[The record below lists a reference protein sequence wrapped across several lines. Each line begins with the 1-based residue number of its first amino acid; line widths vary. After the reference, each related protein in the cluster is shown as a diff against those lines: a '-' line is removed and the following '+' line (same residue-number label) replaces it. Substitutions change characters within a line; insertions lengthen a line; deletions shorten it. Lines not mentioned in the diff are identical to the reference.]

1 MRILAVFKRVILE
14 MLRDRRTLALM
25 MFGPLLMLSLIWAMF
40 QTNATQTTVL
50 ATQNVDASLVKA
62 VDGTK
67 HLKVVKLAKN
77 ERQTARQLIRKHDYA
92 GVLKEEHG
100 RLTLT
105 LANSNPS
112 QSKLIRQGLS
122 LAKIKLALQ
131 NQTRIIKRQQAMLQ
145 TLLAQ
150 LPATGRQLSV
160 GSQSTAE
167 KKVAVKYL
175 YGSADSTYFDAIF
188 PIMISFVVFFFV
200 FLISGI
206 ALLRERTRGTLDRVL
221 ATPIRRSE
229 LISGYILGY
238 GTFAIV
244 QTLIIVGF
252 SIWIFKMQVL
262 GSLSGVFLTNILV
275 ALVALTL
282 GLLISAFAQ
291 SEFQMMQFVPI
302 IVIPQLLFSGLI
314 PFDTMPH
321 WLKLIGYCTPLYYGS
336 TAMTDI
342 IEKGAGLLQVGNEL
356 GSLIVFAVLFIC
368 LNVVS
373 LRKYRPV

>member
-1 MRILAVFKRVILE
+1 MRILAVFKRVVLE
-14 MLRDRRTLALM
+14 MLRDRRTLVLM
-25 MFGPLLMLSLIWAMF
+25 MFGPLLMLSLIWAIF

-67 HLKVVKLAKN
+67 HLKVVKVKKN
-77 ERQTARQLIRKHDYA
+77 EDQTARQLIRKHDYA

-131 NQTRIIKRQQAMLQ
+131 NQTRVIKQQQAMLK

-150 LPATGRQLSV
+150 LPATGRQLLV
-160 GSQSTAE
+160 GSQSAAE
-167 KKVAVKYL
+167 KKTAVKYL

-206 ALLRERTRGTLDRVL
+206 ALLRERTCGTLDRVL
-221 ATPIRRSE
+221 ATPICRGE
-229 LISGYILGY
+229 LIGGYILGY

-252 SIWIFKMQVL
+252 SIWIFNYAYPSRNFSHGMDR
-262 GSLSGVFLTNILV
+262 LTQRLFGHFFFWS
-275 ALVALTL
+275 ALY
-282 GLLISAFAQ
+282 F
-291 SEFQMMQFVPI
+291 
-302 IVIPQLLFSGLI
+302 
-314 PFDTMPH
+314 
-321 WLKLIGYCTPLYYGS
+321 
-336 TAMTDI
+336 
-342 IEKGAGLLQVGNEL
+342 
-356 GSLIVFAVLFIC
+356 
-368 LNVVS
+368 
-373 LRKYRPV
+373 

>member
-77 ERQTARQLIRKHDYA
+77 ERQTARQLIRKNDYA
-92 GVLKEEHG
+92 GVLKEHDDK
-100 RLTLT
+100 LTLT
-105 LANSNPS
+105 LANNNPS

-131 NQTRIIKRQQAMLQ
+131 NQTRIIKQQQAMLQ

-175 YGSADSTYFDAIF
+175 YGSANSTYFDAIF

-221 ATPIRRSE
+221 ATPIRRGE
-229 LISGYILGY
+229 LIGGYILGY

-356 GSLIVFAVLFIC
+356 GSRIVFAVLFIC

>member
-77 ERQTARQLIRKHDYA
+77 ERQTARQLIRKSDYA

-131 NQTRIIKRQQAMLQ
+131 NQTRIIKQQQAMLQ

-175 YGSADSTYFDAIF
+175 YGSAASTYFDAIF

-221 ATPIRRSE
+221 ATPIRRGE

-302 IVIPQLLFSGLI
+302 IVIPQILFSGLI

-321 WLKLIGYCTPLYYGS
+321 WLKLIGYCAPLYYGS
-336 TAMTDI
+336 TAMTNL
-342 IEKGAGLLQVGNEL
+342 IEKGAGLLQVGSEL
-356 GSLIVFAVLFIC
+356 GILVGFAVLFII
-368 LNVVS
+368 LNVLS

>member
-77 ERQTARQLIRKHDYA
+77 ERQTARQLIRKSDYA

-131 NQTRIIKRQQAMLQ
+131 NQTRIIKQQQAMLQ

-188 PIMISFVVFFFV
+188 SIMISFVVFFFV

-221 ATPIRRSE
+221 ATPIRRGE
-229 LISGYILGY
+229 LIGGYILGY

-262 GSLSGVFLTNILV
+262 GSFSGVFLTNILV

-314 PFDTMPH
+314 PFDIMPH

-342 IEKGAGLLQVGNEL
+342 IEKGAGLLQIGNEF

>member
-1 MRILAVFKRVILE
+1 MRILAVFKRVVLE
-14 MLRDRRTLALM
+14 MLRDRRTLVLM
-25 MFGPLLMLSLIWAMF
+25 MFGPLLMLSLIWAIF

-50 ATQNVDASLVKA
+50 ATQNVDATLVKA

-67 HLKVVKLAKN
+67 HLKVVKVKKN
-77 ERQTARQLIRKHDYA
+77 EDQTARQLIRKNDYA
-92 GVLKEEHG
+92 GVLKEERG

-131 NQTRIIKRQQAMLQ
+131 NQTRVIKQQQAMLQ

-150 LPATGRQLSV
+150 LPAADKMSA

-221 ATPIRRSE
+221 ATPIRRGE
-229 LISGYILGY
+229 LIGGYILGY
-238 GTFAIV
+238 GMFAIV

-262 GSLSGVFLTNILV
+262 GSLSGVFLTNSLV

-282 GLLISAFAQ
+282 GLLISSFAQ

-302 IVIPQLLFSGLI
+302 VVIPQILFSGLI

-321 WLKLIGYCTPLYYGS
+321 WLRLIGYCAPLYYGS
-336 TAMTDI
+336 TAMTSL
-342 IEKGAGLLQVGNEL
+342 IEKGAGLLQVGSEL
-356 GSLIVFAVLFIC
+356 GILVGFAFLFII
-368 LNVVS
+368 LNVLS

>member
-77 ERQTARQLIRKHDYA
+77 ERQTARQLIRKSDYA

-131 NQTRIIKRQQAMLQ
+131 NQTRIIKQQQAMLQ
-145 TLLAQ
+145 ILLAQ

-167 KKVAVKYL
+167 
-175 YGSADSTYFDAIF
+175 
-188 PIMISFVVFFFV
+188 
-200 FLISGI
+200 
-206 ALLRERTRGTLDRVL
+206 
-221 ATPIRRSE
+221 
-229 LISGYILGY
+229 
-238 GTFAIV
+238 
-244 QTLIIVGF
+244 
-252 SIWIFKMQVL
+252 
-262 GSLSGVFLTNILV
+262 
-275 ALVALTL
+275 
-282 GLLISAFAQ
+282 
-291 SEFQMMQFVPI
+291 
-302 IVIPQLLFSGLI
+302 
-314 PFDTMPH
+314 
-321 WLKLIGYCTPLYYGS
+321 
-336 TAMTDI
+336 
-342 IEKGAGLLQVGNEL
+342 
-356 GSLIVFAVLFIC
+356 
-368 LNVVS
+368 
-373 LRKYRPV
+373 

>member
-1 MRILAVFKRVILE
+1 
-14 MLRDRRTLALM
+14 MLRDRRTLVLM
-25 MFGPLLMLSLIWAMF
+25 MFGPLLMLSLIWAIF

-67 HLKVVKLAKN
+67 HLKVVKIKKN
-77 ERQTARQLIRKHDYA
+77 KDQTARQLIRKHDYA

-131 NQTRIIKRQQAMLQ
+131 NQTRIIKQKQAMLQ

-175 YGSADSTYFDAIF
+175 YGSAASTYFDAIF

-206 ALLRERTRGTLDRVL
+206 ALLRERMRGTLDWVL
-221 ATPIRRSE
+221 ATPIRRGE
-229 LISGYILGY
+229 LIGGYILGY

-302 IVIPQLLFSGLI
+302 IVIPQILFSGLI

-321 WLKLIGYCTPLYYGS
+321 WLKLIGYCAPLYYGS
-336 TAMTDI
+336 TAMTNL
-342 IEKGAGLLQVGNEL
+342 IEKGAGLLQVGSEL
-356 GSLIVFAVLFIC
+356 GILVGFAVLFII
-368 LNVVS
+368 LNVLS

>member
-1 MRILAVFKRVILE
+1 MRILAVFKRVFLE

-67 HLKVVKLAKN
+67 HLKAVKLAKN
-77 ERQTARQLIRKHDYA
+77 ERQTARQLIRKNDYA
-92 GVLKEEHG
+92 GVLKEHG
-100 RLTLT
+100 DKLTLT
-105 LANSNPS
+105 LANNNPS

-131 NQTRIIKRQQAMLQ
+131 NQTRIIKQQQAMLQ

-175 YGSADSTYFDAIF
+175 YGSANSTYFDAIF

-221 ATPIRRSE
+221 ATPIRRGE
-229 LISGYILGY
+229 LIGGYILGY

>member
-1 MRILAVFKRVILE
+1 MCILAVFKRVVLE

-25 MFGPLLMLSLIWAMF
+25 MFGPLLMLSLIWAIF

-67 HLKVVKLAKN
+67 HLKVVKIKKN
-77 ERQTARQLIRKHDYA
+77 KDQTARQLIRKHDYA

-131 NQTRIIKRQQAMLQ
+131 NQTRIIKQQQAMLQ

-221 ATPIRRSE
+221 ATPIRRGE
-229 LISGYILGY
+229 LIGGYILGY

-302 IVIPQLLFSGLI
+302 IVIPQILFSGLI
-314 PFDTMPH
+314 PFDTM
-321 WLKLIGYCTPLYYGS
+321 KLIGYCAPLYYGS
-336 TAMTDI
+336 TAMTNL
-342 IEKGAGLLQVGNEL
+342 IEKGAGLLQVGSEL
-356 GSLIVFAVLFIC
+356 GILVGFAVLFII
-368 LNVVS
+368 LNVLS

>member
-77 ERQTARQLIRKHDYA
+77 ERQTPRQLIRKSDYA

-100 RLTLT
+100 RLTLM

-131 NQTRIIKRQQAMLQ
+131 NQTRIIKQQQAMLQ

-175 YGSADSTYFDAIF
+175 YGSADSTYFGAIF

-221 ATPIRRSE
+221 ATPIRRGE
-229 LISGYILGY
+229 LIGGYILGY
-238 GTFAIV
+238 GMFAIV

>member
-50 ATQNVDASLVKA
+50 ATQNVDASLVKV

-77 ERQTARQLIRKHDYA
+77 ERQTARQLIGKSDYA

-131 NQTRIIKRQQAMLQ
+131 NQTRIIKQQQAMLQ
-145 TLLAQ
+145 ALLAQ

-175 YGSADSTYFDAIF
+175 YGSANSTYFDAIF

-221 ATPIRRSE
+221 ATPIRRGE
-229 LISGYILGY
+229 LIGGYILGY

-342 IEKGAGLLQVGNEL
+342 IEKGASLLQVGNEL

>member
-77 ERQTARQLIRKHDYA
+77 ERQTARQLIRKSDYA

-112 QSKLIRQGLS
+112 QSKLIRQGFS

-131 NQTRIIKRQQAMLQ
+131 NQTRIIKQQQAMLQ

-150 LPATGRQLSV
+150 LPAT

-175 YGSADSTYFDAIF
+175 YGSAASTYFDAIF

-221 ATPIRRSE
+221 ATPIRRGE

-314 PFDTMPH
+314 PFDIMPH

>member
-77 ERQTARQLIRKHDYA
+77 ERQTARQLIRKSDYA

-131 NQTRIIKRQQAMLQ
+131 NQTRIIKQQQAMLQ

-221 ATPIRRSE
+221 ATPIRRGE
-229 LISGYILGY
+229 LIGGYILGY

-302 IVIPQLLFSGLI
+302 IVIPQILFSGLI

-321 WLKLIGYCTPLYYGS
+321 WLKLIGYCAPLYYDS
-336 TAMTDI
+336 TAMTNL
-342 IEKGAGLLQVGNEL
+342 IEKGAGLLQVGSEL
-356 GSLIVFAVLFIC
+356 GILVGFAVLFII
-368 LNVVS
+368 LNVLS

>member
-1 MRILAVFKRVILE
+1 

-50 ATQNVDASLVKA
+50 ATQNVEASLVKA

-67 HLKVVKLAKN
+67 HLKVVKIKKSKD
-77 ERQTARQLIRKHDYA
+77 QTARQLIRKNDYA

-131 NQTRIIKRQQAMLQ
+131 NKTQVIKQQQAMLQ

-150 LPATGRQLSV
+150 LPATGRQLSA

-175 YGSADSTYFDAIF
+175 YGSAASTYFDAIF

-206 ALLRERTRGTLDRVL
+206 ALLRERMRGTLDRVL
-221 ATPIRRSE
+221 ATPIRRGE

-302 IVIPQLLFSGLI
+302 VVIPQLLFSGLI

-373 LRKYRPV
+373 LGKYRPV

>member
-1 MRILAVFKRVILE
+1 MRILAVFKRVFLE

-77 ERQTARQLIRKHDYA
+77 ERQTARQLIRKNDYA
-92 GVLKEEHG
+92 GDK
-100 RLTLT
+100 LTLT
-105 LANSNPS
+105 LANNNPS

-131 NQTRIIKRQQAMLQ
+131 NQTRIIKQQQAMLQ

-175 YGSADSTYFDAIF
+175 YGSANSTYFDAIF

-221 ATPIRRSE
+221 ATPIRRGE
-229 LISGYILGY
+229 LIGGYILGY

>member
-40 QTNATQTTVL
+40 QTNVTQTTVL

-77 ERQTARQLIRKHDYA
+77 ERQTARQLIRKSDYA

-131 NQTRIIKRQQAMLQ
+131 NQTRIIKQQQAMLQ

-221 ATPIRRSE
+221 ATPIRRGE
-229 LISGYILGY
+229 LIGGYILGY

-262 GSLSGVFLTNILV
+262 GSFSGVFLTNILV

-314 PFDTMPH
+314 PFDIMPH

-342 IEKGAGLLQVGNEL
+342 IEKGAGLLQIGNEL